1 MQIEPIETWIN
12 MRAILLICVLCTIL
26 IVAKE
31 PDFFIQIL
39 DPIPP
44 QTEIRAYEVLRNG
57 AGKVFAYVTEDEL
70 KDLKKQFS
78 NIDILH
84 RTKDQPPPGYRNLQ
98 QVYDYM
104 KQLVQRFPKMLQMF
118 DLSEAYNGGVKT
130 FEGRSLY
137 ALKLSKNVLVE
148 QDLPSVLIV
157 ATFHA
162 REIINA
168 ELVLRMTTELCEQYG
183 KDELL
188 TRFVNSNEIYIVPI
202 VNPDGYNYV
211 FTKNRA
217 WRKNLREG
225 YGVDLNR
232 NFDIG
237 WYSKC
242 AGSSDKNS
250 IVYKG

>member
-1 MQIEPIETWIN
+1 MLKKL
-12 MRAILLICVLCTIL
+12 LLICLLVTYI
-26 IVAKE
+26 ITEE
-31 PDFFIQIL
+31 PDFFIQIH
-39 DPIPP
+39 DSIPSKTKI
-44 QTEIRAYEVLRNG
+44 QAHEIFKSR
-57 AGKVFAYVTEDEL
+57 GKLFAYVTEEEL
-70 KDLKKQFS
+70 KNLKKQFS
-78 NIDILH
+78 NIEILY
-84 RTKDQPPPGYRNLQ
+84 RTKDQPPPGYKNLQ

-104 KQLVQRFPKMLQMF
+104 KQLVQRFPKMLKMI
-118 DLSEAYNGGVKT
+118 DLTEEYNGGQKT

-137 ALKLSKNVLVE
+137 ALKLSKNILIDH
-148 QDLPSVLIV
+148 DLPSVLVV

-168 ELVLRMTTELCEQYG
+168 ELVLRMINELCEQYG

-188 TRFVNSNEIYIVPI
+188 TRFVNSNEIYFVPI

-225 YGVDLNR
+225 HGVDLNR

-237 WYSKC
+237 WYTKC
-242 AGSSDKNS
+242 SGSSDKNA
-250 IVYKG
+250 IDYKG